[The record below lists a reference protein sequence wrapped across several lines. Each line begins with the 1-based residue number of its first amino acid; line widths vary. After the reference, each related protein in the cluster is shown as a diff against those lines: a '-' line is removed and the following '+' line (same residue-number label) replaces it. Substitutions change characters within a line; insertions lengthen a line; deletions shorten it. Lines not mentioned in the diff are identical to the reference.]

1 MLNKIWFWM
10 LLIGLLYGPVRA
22 VVAPLLQSVAVA
34 VGAVEE
40 GIEGGIEGGIDEK
53 RVEVPAAPTA
63 AELGRRVTEAALD
76 GANVAVELC
85 LSLVGVM
92 VLWLGILQVAK
103 DAGLVEALARAL
115 RPLMRWLFPE
125 VPDGHPAQG
134 AMLMNISANMLGLD
148 NAATPFGLRAM
159 RDLETLNPH
168 KGTATNSMA
177 TFLAINNS
185 SVTLVP
191 IGVIALRVAAGSKD
205 PAGPLFGMLL
215 ATMVSTAAA
224 VILVKWL
231 EKRRRFDPDSG
242 DEATPPSSPAAEGT
256 S

>member
-10 LLIGLLYGPVRA
+10 LLIGLLYGPIRA
-22 VVAPLLQSVAVA
+22 VVAPLLGFEPVAIADAATPPGPTSA
-34 VGAVEE
+34 V
-40 GIEGGIEGGIDEK
+40 
-53 RVEVPAAPTA
+53 
-63 AELGRRVTEAALD
+63 LGRRVTEAALE

-92 VLWLGILQVAK
+92 VLWLGILQIAK

-148 NAATPFGLRAM
+148 NAATPFGLQAM
-159 RDLETLNPH
+159 RELDTLNDQ

-205 PAGPLFGMLL
+205 PAGPMFGMLV
-215 ATMVSTAAA
+215 ATTISTIAAVVIVKRLEKWRRFSADSTAA
-224 VILVKWL
+224 
-231 EKRRRFDPDSG
+231 SG
-242 DEATPPSSPAAEGT
+242 TLTAEGAT
-256 S
+256 

>member
-1 MLNKIWFWM
+1 MLNKIWLWM
-10 LLIGLLYGPVRA
+10 LLIGLLYGPIRA
-22 VVAPLLQSVAVA
+22 VVAPLMGFDAVA
-34 VGAVEE
+34 IA
-40 GIEGGIEGGIDEK
+40 DTDAP
-53 RVEVPAAPTA
+53 PAATSA
-63 AELGRRVTEAALD
+63 VLGRRVTEAALE

-85 LSLVGVM
+85 LSLIGVM
-92 VLWLGILQVAK
+92 VLWLGILQIAR

-115 RPLMRWLFPE
+115 RPLMRWVFPE

-148 NAATPFGLRAM
+148 NAATPFGLQAM
-159 RDLETLNPH
+159 RELDTLNEQ

-205 PAGPLFGMLL
+205 PAGPMFGMLV
-215 ATMVSTAAA
+215 ATTISTVAA
-224 VILVKWL
+224 VLIIKRL
-231 EKRRRFDPDSG
+231 EKLRRFRAEAPSPD
-242 DEATPPSSPAAEGT
+242 APTAEVAP
-256 S
+256 